1 MIGYRDEMLVIWSWV
16 PELQSFFAIPEIYQ
30 VEENSLNELLSILYL
45 GIESSSVFKAAS
57 DQLGTV
63 VPIEIEGVKIK
74 LN

>member
-1 MIGYRDEMLVIWSWV
+1 MGSGVVVVFPI
-16 PELQSFFAIPEIYQ
+16 PELYQ
-30 VEENSLNELLSILYL
+30 VEENSLSELLIILYL
-45 GIESSSVFKAAS
+45 GMGSSSVFKAAS